1 MTASGTGH
9 KTQRDGAGKVEQG
22 RARVGRTAKQ
32 NEQTGD
38 SPGHRRMV
46 NTMLKALAM
55 GVALMALAQPVLSE
69 VIRPK
74 PRPTLV
80 SAPVAPAEAVAPEA
94 EAVTLVASA
103 PATPQALQPLGPP
116 APPAAAPVAEP
127 RDPNKGAVTNLPL
140 PRYVSLKT
148 GEGNARRGPGLS
160 HRIDWVFTR
169 VGMPLKITAE
179 HGHWRRVEDAEGVGG
194 WVHYALL
201 SGVRSVMVADEMAT
215 FFSRAD
221 TASLAAF
228 QAERGV
234 VARVIGCKDGWCR
247 VTVDGQRGWAPVSS
261 LWGVAE
267 DELID

>member
-1 MTASGTGH
+1 M
-9 KTQRDGAGKVEQG
+9 QPFAGLSD
-22 RARVGRTAKQ
+22 KQ
-32 NEQTGD
+32 NQQTGGT
-38 SPGHRRMV
+38 PGHRRMV
-46 NTMLKALAM
+46 NKMLKAL
-55 GVALMALAQPVLSE
+55 VAGFVLIGLAGPALAE
-69 VIRPK
+69 VVRPK
-74 PRPTLV
+74 QRPTLI
-80 SAPVAPAEAVAPEA
+80 SAPLAPDVPLTATEATGAPPEMR
-94 EAVTLVASA
+94 
-103 PATPQALQPLGPP
+103 PLGPP
-116 APPAAAPVAEP
+116 APRAAAPVAEP

-179 HGHWRRVEDAEGVGG
+179 HGHWRRVEDAEGLGG

-215 FFSRAD
+215 FYSRAD

-234 VARVIGCKDGWCR
+234 VARVISCKDGWCR
-247 VTVDGQRGWAPVSS
+247 VTVNKQRGWAPVSS
-261 LWGVAE
+261 LWGVTE
-267 DELID
+267 DEVID